1 MPEGMGY
8 GKKYK
13 LYGAMKSDAK
23 YADMNMDSG
32 NYGKPIGDK
41 GVKNPKGNS
50 RTMCAADR
58 YKSNSSHSSH
68 GRSGY

>member
-1 MPEGMGY
+1 MPEGQGY
-8 GKKYK
+8 SHGNGK
-13 LYGAMKSDAK
+13 LHGTTKSSAK

-41 GVKNPKGNS
+41 GVKNPQGNS

-58 YKSNSSHSSH
+58 Y
-68 GRSGY
+68 RSTKAT